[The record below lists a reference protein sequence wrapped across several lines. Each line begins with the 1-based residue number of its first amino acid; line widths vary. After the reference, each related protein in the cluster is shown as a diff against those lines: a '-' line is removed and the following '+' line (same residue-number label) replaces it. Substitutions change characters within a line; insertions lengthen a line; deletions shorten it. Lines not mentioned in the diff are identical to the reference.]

1 MSSTHVCLPIYGGLW
16 TVAGDG
22 YDEVDAAEDE
32 GLSTTANNATAIGCD
47 STRMKPMLMAKMT
60 MFVMAML
67 KITELIVVRIL
78 LMMICR
84 LACRKRRHQIE

>member
-47 STRMKPMLMAKMT
+47 PNDEADEEDETDADGQDDD
-60 MFVMAML
+60 
-67 KITELIVVRIL
+67 
-78 LMMICR
+78 
-84 LACRKRRHQIE
+84 ACDGDAEDYKADCG

>member
-32 GLSTTANNATAIGCD
+32 GLSTTANNATAIGRD
-47 STRMKPMLMAKMT
+47 STMMKPMLMAKMT
-60 MFVMAML
+60 MFVMEML
-67 KITELIVVRIL
+67 KIT
-78 LMMICR
+78 
-84 LACRKRRHQIE
+84 